1 MISSPLA
8 GRSVVVV
15 GASSGIGRGVAE
27 RGIRGGAQV
36 VLAARRV
43 DALSEIVLGAG
54 GGHPVTTDL
63 RDEDSCQRLAQ
74 EVAAIARPVDVLF
87 ISAGTASLRRMA
99 STTAEDWHHALSTNL
114 VGIHRVIVALL
125 EHLSPTAVVAVVSSE
140 VVGAPRSHLGAYGA
154 SKAALEHS
162 IQQWQQEHPWLR
174 FTTISLGATMPTEFG
189 EGFPPDDLREAY
201 AAWTSSGRNASV
213 FMNMDEVCDV
223 LVSTLASLVRS
234 PSIGMP
240 RIEFRSPA
248 PPETGQAGTLGDLG
262 RQSAVE

>member
-1 MISSPLA
+1 M
-8 GRSVVVV
+8 
-15 GASSGIGRGVAE
+15 
-27 RGIRGGAQV
+27 

-43 DALSEIVLGAG
+43 DALSEIALGAG
-54 GGHPVTTDL
+54 GGHPVKADL
-63 RDEDSCQRLAQ
+63 RDEDSCQRLAR

-99 STTAEDWHHALSTNL
+99 STTAEDWHQALSTNL

-125 EHLSPTAVVAVVSSE
+125 EHLSPSAVVAVVSSE

-189 EGFPPDDLREAY
+189 EGFPPEDLREAY

-248 PPETGQAGTLGDLG
+248 PPETGQADTLGDLG
-262 RQSAVE
+262 RQSAACPSTDGD